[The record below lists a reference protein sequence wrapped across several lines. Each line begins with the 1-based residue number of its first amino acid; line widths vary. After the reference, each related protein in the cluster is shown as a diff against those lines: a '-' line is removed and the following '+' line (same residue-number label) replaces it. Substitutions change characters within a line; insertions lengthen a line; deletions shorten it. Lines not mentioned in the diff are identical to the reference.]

1 MKKKIALIGARG
13 YTGGELIRLLAARPD
28 IELVCLNSE
37 GHAGQPVREVHP
49 ECGGDL
55 VFTDYDLAEINA
67 KQPDLT
73 FLCMAD
79 GFAAEAIGGLNGRII
94 DLSRDL
100 RFQAGATYGLPEIF
114 RAEIARAR
122 IVANPG
128 CYATACILGAFPAVR
143 KGLAERIIFDCMSGY
158 SGAGKTPSYRND
170 PKNISDNILAYKII
184 DHPHRAEIIKG
195 LDFTRVSFTPHVLPV
210 FRGIMAT
217 IHIVLAKK
225 ISGDEIRAW
234 FLEYYASEPFV
245 KVLDRLPEL
254 HDVQNTN
261 FCCLGGFEVDDT
273 DRLVV
278 VATIDNLGKGASGQ
292 AVQNMNLM
300 LGLPETEGLI
310 LT

>member
-1 MKKKIALIGARG
+1 MKKKIAIIGARG
-13 YTGGELIRLLAARPD
+13 HTGGELIRLLAARSD
-28 IELVCLNSE
+28 IELVRLNSE

-49 ECGGDL
+49 GCGGDL

-79 GFAAEAIGGLNGRII
+79 GFAAKAINGLNGRII

-114 RAEIARAR
+114 RTEIVRAR

-128 CYATACILGAFPAVR
+128 CYATACILGAFPVVR
-143 KGLAERIIFDCMSGY
+143 KGLAERIIFDCKSGY

-170 PKNISDNILAYKII
+170 PKNISDNILAYNIS

-195 LDFTRVSFTPHVLPV
+195 LDFDRVSFTPHVLPV
-210 FRGIMAT
+210 FRGILAT
-217 IHIVLAKK
+217 IHIVLARN
-225 ISGDEIRAW
+225 ISGDEVRAW
-234 FLEYYASEPFV
+234 YLEHYASEPFM
-245 KVLDRLPEL
+245 KVLDQLPEL

-261 FCCLGGFEVDDT
+261 FCCLGGFEIDDT

-278 VATIDNLGKGASGQ
+278 VATIDNLIKGASGQ

-310 LT
+310 AK